1 MFHSPSSC
9 ASILKTCG
17 RWRNCRSLKRECRL
31 WPPQGRQCVRRNQI
45 STKWFLRF
53 ILAHQNIQRQK
64 PKYYQGFSSFIFAG
78 FVPTPIWLR
87 PQHWHAT
94 CVIHSEHTVLFPP
107 DEFWKKH
114 RLKAGECCIYIYII
128 IILFNYIWNSVWWFS
143 LKAGWSQVLAVHAD
157 DASGILARSNG
168 LSSQDKELCKEPTI
182 CCRYLFFG
190 TPSEPTCWFFMRMKK
205 LIVFRRF
212 GSLGV

>member
-114 RLKAGECCIYIYII
+114 RLKAGECCIYIYILLLLYYLI
-128 IILFNYIWNSVWWFS
+128 IFEIRFGDSVWKQDGLRFWPCMLMTPVAFLQDQTAWAVRTRSFARSLPFAVDTFS
-143 LKAGWSQVLAVHAD
+143 LGPRLNPPV
-157 DASGILARSNG
+157 GF
-168 LSSQDKELCKEPTI
+168 LCAW
-182 CCRYLFFG
+182 RN
-190 TPSEPTCWFFMRMKK
+190 
-205 LIVFRRF
+205 
-212 GSLGV
+212 